1 MNPSGG
7 ASMKEALQRAVDAAG
22 GQAKLARMLNE
33 TAPHKPP
40 VSQALIWDWLNR
52 AERVATAERVLDIEK
67 VTGVSRHE
75 LRPDL
80 YPREGRAA

>member
-1 MNPSGG
+1 
-7 ASMKEALQRAVDAAG
+7 MKEALQRAVEAAG
-22 GQAKLARMLNE
+22 GQAKLARALNE
-33 TAPHKPP
+33 LAPHKPA
-40 VSQALIWDWLNR
+40 VSQALIWDWINR

-80 YPREGRAA
+80 YPREEAAA